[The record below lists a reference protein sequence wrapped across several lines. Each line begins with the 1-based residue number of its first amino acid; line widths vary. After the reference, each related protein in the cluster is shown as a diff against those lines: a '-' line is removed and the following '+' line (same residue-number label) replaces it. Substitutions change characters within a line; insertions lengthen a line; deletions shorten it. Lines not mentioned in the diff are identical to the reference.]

1 MRSVDHLLRPD
12 EHIRLVSR
20 EHGVVLVGAFIR
32 AVVTLAIIGGLAY
45 ELAGVRSMGALPTAV
60 AVLAGVIAVLA
71 LFRLARRVGR
81 WHGRRLIVTDRKLI
95 LVSGTL
101 GRRVTAL
108 PLAAIDQVEVRR
120 VRALGPRCGAVMIT
134 VGGRRSAL
142 FGLRRLPNPERMM
155 GLIMTLAA
163 DARSQARAMQELD
176 DLYAADSSV
185 VAGPAWRSR
194 A

>member
-12 EHIRLVSR
+12 ERIRLVSR

-32 AVVTLAIIGGLAY
+32 ATLTLAVVGGLAY
-45 ELAGVRSMGALPTAV
+45 ELAGVRSMGVVPTAV

-71 LFRLARRVGR
+71 LTRLCRRVGR
-81 WHGRRLIVTDRKLI
+81 WHGRRLVVTDRKLI
-95 LVSGTL
+95 LVSGAL

-120 VRALGPRCGAVMIT
+120 VHALGPRCGAVMIT
-134 VGGRRSAL
+134 VGGRRSPL
-142 FGLRRLPNPERMM
+142 FGLRRLPHPERMM

-163 DARSQARAMQELD
+163 DARSHARAVQLD
-176 DLYAADSSV
+176 ELYAADSSV
-185 VAGPAWRSR
+185 VSAPAWRSR

>member
-1 MRSVDHLLRPD
+1 M
-12 EHIRLVSR
+12 
-20 EHGVVLVGAFIR
+20 VLVGAFIR
-32 AVVTLAIIGGLAY
+32 ATLTLAVVGGLAY
-45 ELAGVRSMGALPTAV
+45 ELAGVRSMGVLPTAV

-71 LFRLARRVGR
+71 LTRLCRRVGR
-81 WHGRRLIVTDRKLI
+81 WHGRRLVVTDRKVI
-95 LVSGTL
+95 LVSGAL

-142 FGLRRLPNPERMM
+142 FGLRRLPHPERMM

-163 DARSQARAMQELD
+163 DARSHARAVQLD
-176 DLYAADSSV
+176 ELYAADSSV
-185 VAGPAWRSR
+185 VPAPAWRSR

>member
-1 MRSVDHLLRPD
+1 M
-12 EHIRLVSR
+12 
-20 EHGVVLVGAFIR
+20 VLVGAFIR
-32 AVVTLAIIGGLAY
+32 ATLTLVVVGGLTY
-45 ELAGVRSMGALPTAV
+45 ELAGVRSMGVLPTAV

-71 LFRLARRVGR
+71 LTRLCRRVGS
-81 WHGRRLIVTDRKLI
+81 WHGRRLVVTDRKLI
-95 LVSGTL
+95 LVSGAL

-120 VRALGPRCGAVMIT
+120 VRAPGPRCGAVMIT

-142 FGLRRLPNPERMM
+142 FGLRRLPHPERMM

-163 DARSQARAMQELD
+163 DARSHARAVQLD
-176 DLYAADSSV
+176 ELYAADSSV
-185 VAGPAWRSR
+185 VPAPAWRSR